1 MKTSP
6 IKTLV
11 REVLAS
17 LPPPYSEHVI
27 DEVFFQI
34 ETHPHWRESYDSLCT
49 DFTKTVVN
57 CWGAYWTANA
67 LGKVGE
73 HSSPSKKSTLIG
85 SYSLLDTDAKTVLAK
100 PKEAKALQL
109 MSDYYRAHK
118 AELPVDMKKYRDLIV
133 EFLMEGQSPE
143 EAFNLAMGE
152 RP

>member
-34 ETHPHWRESYDSLCT
+34 EIHPHWRERYESLCA

-73 HSSPSKKSTLIG
+73 RSSPSKKSTLIG

-100 PKEAKALQL
+100 PKEAQALQL
-109 MSDYYRAHK
+109 MSDYYHAHK
-118 AELPVDMKKYRDLIV
+118 AELPLDIKKHRDLIV
-133 EFLMEGQSPE
+133 EFLMEGMPPG
-143 EAFNLAMGE
+143 EAFQLAVGK
-152 RP
+152 RA